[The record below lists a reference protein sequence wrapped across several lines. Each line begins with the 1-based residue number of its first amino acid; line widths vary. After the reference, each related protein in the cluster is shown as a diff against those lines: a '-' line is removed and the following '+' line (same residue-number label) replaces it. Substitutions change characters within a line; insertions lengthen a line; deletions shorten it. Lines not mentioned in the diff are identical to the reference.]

1 MLLSMVAQCIL
12 PRTSEYNLHHIIIHA
27 ASKTPCFI
35 FNYSY
40 QANFLSFKRYA
51 EFWGY
56 NIDSELVRYLTVLGG
71 SCYMMLGTFWI
82 ALLRDVGTWKAYGL
96 ACIVYWGVTVDC
108 AFISKTGWLTSPE
121 GIWADL
127 TLSYIAII
135 TSEPWNL

>member
-1 MLLSMVAQCIL
+1 MLLHKVL
-12 PRTSEYNLHHIIIHA
+12 
-27 ASKTPCFI
+27 CFN

-40 QANFLSFKRYA
+40 QANVLSFKRYA

-56 NIDSELVRYLTVLGG
+56 DIDSELVRYLTVLGG

-82 ALLRDVGTWKAYGL
+82 ALLRDVGAWKAYGL

-108 AFISKTGWLTSPE
+108 GFISKTGWLTSPV
-121 GIWADL
+121 GIWTDL

-135 TSEPWNL
+135 TSQPWDL